1 MAQVACTVGIAGE
14 VRGSGSC
21 RVISRVKKGR
31 AVVVGNLLVHH
42 ISLNGGN
49 CMKIKTVVTA
59 LTLAL
64 VMGFSTSYGADPATG
79 TVDLVASEKKI
90 FAELNKEIPADQII
104 NVEQFK
110 KIVDEVN
117 AGTRKAYLLD
127 LRSAPEFYTFHID
140 GADNI
145 HAGHVY
151 TIPKKITDANA
162 EIYIYCRTSHRAF
175 YIAHFMKQ
183 YGYTNFKIVKGG
195 MVAWLKAGYPVVN
208 QYMGKFVAKYENFD
222 KDYNLDYNEAGK
234 YRVREFHPY

>member
-1 MAQVACTVGIAGE
+1 MRFKTI
-14 VRGSGSC
+14 GS
-21 RVISRVKKGR
+21 
-31 AVVVGNLLVHH
+31 
-42 ISLNGGN
+42 
-49 CMKIKTVVTA
+49 A
-59 LTLAL
+59 LALAL
-64 VMGFSTSYGADPATG
+64 VLVSSQGYAADPAPAP
-79 TVDLVASEKKI
+79 VDLVANEKAI
-90 FAELNKEIPADQII
+90 FTELNKEIPADQII
-104 NVEQFK
+104 TVEQFK
-110 KIVDEVN
+110 AIVDEVN

>member
-1 MAQVACTVGIAGE
+1 MKFKMI
-14 VRGSGSC
+14 GS
-21 RVISRVKKGR
+21 
-31 AVVVGNLLVHH
+31 AF
-42 ISLNGGN
+42 
-49 CMKIKTVVTA
+49 A
-59 LTLAL
+59 LAL
-64 VMGFSTSYGADPATG
+64 ILASSHGYAADPAPAP
-79 TVDLVASEKKI
+79 VDLVANEKAI
-90 FAELNKEIPADQII
+90 FTELNKEVPADKII
-104 NVEQFK
+104 TVEQFK
-110 KIVDEVN
+110 AIVDEVS

-195 MVAWLKAGYPVVN
+195 MVDWLKAGYPVVN

-222 KDYNLDYNEAGK
+222 KEYNLDYNEAGK

>member
-1 MAQVACTVGIAGE
+1 MKFKTI
-14 VRGSGSC
+14 GS
-21 RVISRVKKGR
+21 
-31 AVVVGNLLVHH
+31 
-42 ISLNGGN
+42 
-49 CMKIKTVVTA
+49 A
-59 LTLAL
+59 LALAL
-64 VMGFSTSYGADPATG
+64 VLVSSQGYAAEPAPAA
-79 TVDLVASEKKI
+79 VDLVANEKAI
-90 FAELNKEIPADQII
+90 FMELNKEVPADRII
-104 NVEQFK
+104 TVEQFK
-110 KIVDEVN
+110 AIVDEVN

-195 MVAWLKAGYPVVN
+195 MVDWLKAGYPVVN

>member
-1 MAQVACTVGIAGE
+1 MKFKKI
-14 VRGSGSC
+14 GS
-21 RVISRVKKGR
+21 
-31 AVVVGNLLVHH
+31 AF
-42 ISLNGGN
+42 
-49 CMKIKTVVTA
+49 A
-59 LTLAL
+59 LAL
-64 VMGFSTSYGADPATG
+64 VLASSQGYAADPAPVP
-79 TVDLVASEKKI
+79 VDLVANEKAI
-90 FAELNKEIPADQII
+90 FTELNKEIPADRII
-104 NVEQFK
+104 TVEQFK
-110 KIVDEVN
+110 AIVEEVN

-162 EIYIYCRTSHRAF
+162 EIYIYCRTSYRAF

-195 MVAWLKAGYPVVN
+195 MVDWLKSGYPVVN

-222 KDYNLDYNEAGK
+222 KDYSLDYNEAGK

>member
-1 MAQVACTVGIAGE
+1 MKFKMI
-14 VRGSGSC
+14 GS
-21 RVISRVKKGR
+21 
-31 AVVVGNLLVHH
+31 
-42 ISLNGGN
+42 
-49 CMKIKTVVTA
+49 A
-59 LTLAL
+59 LALAL
-64 VMGFSTSYGADPATG
+64 VLVSSQGYAADPASAP
-79 TVDLVASEKKI
+79 VDLVANEKAI
-90 FAELNKEIPADQII
+90 FTELNKEVPADRII
-104 NVEQFK
+104 TVEQFK
-110 KIVDEVN
+110 AIVDEVN
-117 AGTRKAYLLD
+117 AGTKKAYLLD

-175 YIAHFMKQ
+175 YNAHFMKQ

-222 KDYNLDYNEAGK
+222 TVSYTHLTLPTK
-234 YRVREFHPY
+234 RIV